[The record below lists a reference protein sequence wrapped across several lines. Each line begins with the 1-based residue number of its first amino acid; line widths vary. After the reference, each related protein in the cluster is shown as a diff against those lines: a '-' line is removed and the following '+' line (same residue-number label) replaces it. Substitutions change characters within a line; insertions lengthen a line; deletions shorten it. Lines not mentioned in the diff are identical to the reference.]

1 MRKSGE
7 VISLAQ
13 VHTQLIRN
21 RVGKG
26 AQGSLILRSDSATET
41 FTPVT
46 IVGQRHGDNFPEI

>member
-13 VHTQLIRN
+13 VHTQLVSD
-21 RVGKG
+21 RVGMG

-41 FTPVT
+41 FTLVT